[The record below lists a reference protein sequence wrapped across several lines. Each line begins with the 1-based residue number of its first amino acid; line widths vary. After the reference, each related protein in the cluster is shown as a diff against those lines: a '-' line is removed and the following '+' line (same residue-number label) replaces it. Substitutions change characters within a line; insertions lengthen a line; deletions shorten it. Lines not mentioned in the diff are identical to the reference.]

1 MRDYGWATTQDRQR
15 KMDIDEARRLDLID
29 QQHELIDRLFMLA
42 KGLTNYVVVSARE
55 RAQVMQ
61 NLDEL
66 KPWSEVDA
74 EEFGHL
80 RIELGRITRL
90 ITTVDHQLFT
100 APAQ

>member
-1 MRDYGWATTQDRQR
+1 
-15 KMDIDEARRLDLID
+15 MDIDEARRLDLID

-74 EEFGHL
+74 GEFEHL

-90 ITTVDHQLFT
+90 VTNVDHQLFS
-100 APAQ
+100 AAAQ